1 MYENPINVWSRMH
14 MMNHVK
20 VLHNKPQEDLVD
32 LHLSIASI
40 IERMDLKCGSQGEKF
55 AYS

>member
-1 MYENPINVWSRMH
+1 MH

>member
-1 MYENPINVWSRMH
+1 
-14 MMNHVK
+14 MMNYVR
-20 VLHNKPQEDLVD
+20 VLHNKAQEDLID

-40 IERMDLKCGSQGEKF
+40 IEKDGLEAIIKDLKCGSQGEKF